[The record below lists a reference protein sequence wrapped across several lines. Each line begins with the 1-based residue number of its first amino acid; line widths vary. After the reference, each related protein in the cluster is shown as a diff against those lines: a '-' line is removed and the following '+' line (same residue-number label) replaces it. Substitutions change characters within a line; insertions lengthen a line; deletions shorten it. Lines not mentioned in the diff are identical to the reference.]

1 MVEHLNPKGGGSSMK
16 KVLTTLACVAVAVSL
31 TGMAYAS
38 QTSATS
44 DTVKTKVTEKTG
56 ATVTKEKEV
65 IKAPGSKEVIKT
77 EVKETKSETIA
88 KEKDKVKTAEGTAK
102 LKEKEVVTDQGTA
115 VKTNVAE
122 KFKKGDIAKEK
133 VKFVSYS
140 DADGGTII
148 VIKDKQEVKMPAR
161 HYESWKNNVLTKKN
175 KEVTIHST
183 YDPKLLKPVVTHV
196 E

>member
-1 MVEHLNPKGGGSSMK
+1 MR
-16 KVLTTLACVAVAVSL
+16 KVLVTMVCVAAVVSL
-31 TGMAYAS
+31 AGMTYAAG
-38 QTSATS
+38 TDTTT
-44 DTVKTKVTEKTG
+44 DTVKTKVTEKAGT
-56 ATVTKEKEV
+56 TVTKEKET

-77 EVKETKSETIA
+77 EVKTTKSEVVA
-88 KEKDKVKTAEGTAK
+88 KEKDVLKTAEGTAK
-102 LKEKEVVTDQGTA
+102 MKEKETITTTGTETKA
-115 VKTNVAE
+115 KMTE
-122 KFKKGDIAKEK
+122 KFKKGDITKEK

-148 VIKDKQEVKMPAR
+148 VIKDKQEVKMPAK
-161 HYESWKNNVLTKKN
+161 HYENWKNNVLTKKN